1 MTVRRRNAWSVG
13 MMPTGLAQRD
23 LDPIFLKGVGRF
35 KIPTTKE
42 MYALGRII
50 QAGVRRIL
58 GARGKHISWKRLPP
72 QTIIKHFR
80 KKEKVAFDQMIL
92 RNLRLVIALTR
103 RFGYAQ
109 MSEADLVGYGVEGMM
124 IAALRYDPKRK
135 LRFSTYASWWIRHCM
150 LRACQ
155 DYGQTV
161 RTPVHAAESRRKV
174 LRVMREFSQ
183 AHGYEPTRD
192 QLVAATGMSRSKIED
207 LLAQAVKVFSL
218 NKRVGS
224 KDEDTVTG
232 TTFEEMIPDC
242 AFPSPDDE
250 TALRMDIDK
259 MKKAMRKVL
268 NERERTVLYLRFYKE
283 ITLNAAAAHP
293 DMMALRDS
301 DQALS
306 RERVRQIQDEALT
319 KLRAA
324 LGM

>member
-35 KIPTTKE
+35 KIPNIKE

-50 QAGVRRIL
+50 QTGVRRIL
-58 GARGKHISWKRLPP
+58 GAQGKRVSWKRLPP
-72 QTIIKHFR
+72 QKIIKQFR
-80 KKEKVAFDQMIL
+80 KKEKAAFDEVIL
-92 RNLRLVIALTR
+92 RNLRLVIALTK

-174 LRVMREFSQ
+174 LKVMREFSQ
-183 AHGYEPTRD
+183 THGHEPTRD
-192 QLVAATGMSRSKIED
+192 QLVAATGMPRSKIEN
-207 LLAQAVKVFSL
+207 LLANTVTVFSL
-218 NKRVGS
+218 NKGVFTD
-224 KDEDTVTG
+224 KEDSVTR
-232 TTFEEMIPDC
+232 TTFEEMIPDGV
-242 AFPSPDDE
+242 FPSPYE
-250 TALRMDIDK
+250 EAAKRIDVARIQ
-259 MKKAMRKVL
+259 KAMRTVL
-268 NERERTVLYLRFYKE
+268 NERERTVLNLRFYKE
-283 ITLNAAAAHP
+283 ITLKAAAAHP

>member
-13 MMPTGLAQRD
+13 MMPTGLAQKD
-23 LDPIFLKGVGRF
+23 LDRNFLRDVAKF
-35 KIPTTKE
+35 KIPTTE
-42 MYALGRII
+42 ETYALGRVI
-50 QAGVRRIL
+50 QVGVRRIL

-80 KKEKVAFDQMIL
+80 KKEKAAFDQMIL

-109 MSEADLVGYGVEGMM
+109 MSEADLVGFGVEGMM
-124 IAALRYDPKRK
+124 IATLRYDPKRK

-161 RTPVHAAESRRKV
+161 RTPVHANESRRKILKV
-174 LRVMREFSQ
+174 RREFSQ
-183 AHGYEPTRD
+183 AHGHEPTRD
-192 QLVAATGMSRSKIED
+192 ELSAATGMPRSKIED
-207 LLAQAVKVFSL
+207 LLANTVTVFSL
-218 NKRVGS
+218 S
-224 KDEDTVTG
+224 KGVFTDKKDSVTR

-242 AFPSPDDE
+242 AFLSPDDE

-293 DMMALRDS
+293 DMRALRDS

-306 RERVRQIQDEALT
+306 RERVRQIQEEALS
-319 KLRAA
+319 KLRTF
-324 LGM
+324 LE